1 MKPLRTAVEG
11 SRKKR
16 IYDVPQTPFD
26 RLKACGQAD
35 REQIAKL
42 EELKATLNPL
52 AACGKTQ
59 KGSVI
64 LSGVPCGRRRDGTQ
78 SKDPVE

>member
-52 AACGKTQ
+52 ALKRNIERKLRRVLRTSA
-59 KGSVI
+59 GSR
-64 LSGVPCGRRRDGTQ
+64 L
-78 SKDPVE
+78 KAAA